1 MASASSSGWSRWV
14 SFTPFLTLSASLWRS
29 SSPASSSKNADEFL
43 KRNPLDV
50 FVAERG
56 VSYAF
61 IHEGMTLL
69 NLFDADFSG
78 SDFRAR
84 QAPPHDLSDGTVGAW
99 LPARALFRGR
109 GWSSVVQ
116 VAKADEMAALGVARL
131 SDQALLNEA
140 AADLVVTSLDDV
152 AVNALSEGRLDRQP
166 FAEGRRPGQP
176 TAATHK
182 GR

>member
-1 MASASSSGWSRWV
+1 MVPDATNRAEANGERKQQWV
-14 SFTPFLTLSASLWRS
+14 VKVGEFHTFPDALRFALAVKFTSLKLAA
-29 SSPASSSKNADEFL
+29 ASSSKNADEFL

-84 QAPPHDLSDGTVGAW
+84 KAPPHDLSDGTVGAW

-109 GWSSVVQ
+109 GWFIRSI
-116 VAKADEMAALGVARL
+116 G
-131 SDQALLNEA
+131 
-140 AADLVVTSLDDV
+140 
-152 AVNALSEGRLDRQP
+152 G
-166 FAEGRRPGQP
+166 
-176 TAATHK
+176 
-182 GR
+182 